1 MPDTYDMT
9 MKLHRYILIT
19 ALLVLLEA
27 VAAPSAVSKEDGEDG
42 IREQLSAI
50 KGADMTIYSLYCNE
64 DDYSKKMRCAGI
76 FLSGLDSAAANTALA
91 VMNTELADW
100 YENEKFLF
108 SKAIHYREQSLRIY
122 TALDSLDKIADTKY
136 CLARLYYKKGLYHN
150 ALKYIYDALDDYTAL
165 GDKVGRAECYNIMG
179 ILYHIC
185 KDYEKSK
192 ACFSKYAE
200 NASELN
206 DSLRMVLALNN
217 SAAFE
222 HAMSDSVKSE
232 TIEPP
237 ITDGEDTT
245 TVTTPEEPSV
255 ILTEGPVSQTS
266 ISFTII
272 PENAEECA
280 YLITE
285 KEDGAEVPDAETIFK
300 DGEHLEEIKSQL
312 IEKDGMEA
320 GTEYVVTAAVRNQ
333 DLTAVSEQLILKTDS
348 IAQGTTMEVT
358 ISDVSATT
366 STITFTVTCANAG
379 KAAYDVVEKGVEE
392 HTPADV
398 MYKGNEI
405 PTQEPQTIT
414 VEGKKDNT
422 TYVIYAVV
430 EATDSYKRVMD
441 TYEITTEKLPEP
453 EETDVEKFTDGT
465 IKMYGAGGRN
475 YTITTLNEDYEIY
488 LDFYC
493 DEANAYMPYI
503 ASHEYTYE
511 KAGSTSDWAIGTLTS
526 ITDLSSG
533 SRLELEKGS
542 FTSAMENGEYT
553 IEGQFVTTDNVEF
566 KFKITGSLQF
576 NINAYYPSATASMT
590 EDGISILFNLEDYT
604 LSLLTQSQTVAGT
617 YTVGGNI
624 LSESAFSIVS
634 NTETFGLTDGNITIE
649 DKGDDYY
656 NVTAS
661 LVLEGGYPVA
671 FKAEYLKID
680 APDTPEDSDVIEFT
694 SAEAQ
699 AYNDNTGY
707 LTLYTIILEN
717 DEWNAQIE
725 FAESL
730 GEYDEL
736 PDGKWLYSSYV
747 EGGDGMITQYR
758 ITNKSN
764 NQQIT
769 DLDEGNMIISRNGS
783 QYDIN
788 IDILRT
794 GGESFKAHYSGSV
807 VCEDMSGGY
816 GY

>member
-1 MPDTYDMT
+1 MNQHL
-9 MKLHRYILIT
+9 KHLI
-19 ALLVLLEA
+19 
-27 VAAPSAVSKEDGEDG
+27 G
-42 IREQLSAI
+42 LS
-50 KGADMTIYSLYCNE
+50 
-64 DDYSKKMRCAGI
+64 AGI
-76 FLSGLDSAAANTALA
+76 FACAAIISSC
-91 VMNTELADW
+91 
-100 YENEKFLF
+100 
-108 SKAIHYREQSLRIY
+108 SK
-122 TALDSLDKIADTKY
+122 T
-136 CLARLYYKKGLYHN
+136 
-150 ALKYIYDALDDYTAL
+150 
-165 GDKVGRAECYNIMG
+165 
-179 ILYHIC
+179 
-185 KDYEKSK
+185 
-192 ACFSKYAE
+192 
-200 NASELN
+200 
-206 DSLRMVLALNN
+206 
-217 SAAFE
+217 
-222 HAMSDSVKSE
+222 E

-237 ITDGEDTT
+237 ITDGEDST

-300 DGEHLEEIKSQL
+300 DGELLEEIKSQL

-430 EATDSYKRVMD
+430 EAADSYDRVMD
-441 TYEITTEKLPEP
+441 TYEITTEKLPDP
-453 EETDVEKFTDGT
+453 EETDVETFSDGT
-465 IKMYGAGGRN
+465 LNVYGSGRN
-475 YTITTLNEDYEIY
+475 YVIETTNDSYQLK

-493 DEANAYMPYI
+493 DNANAYLSYV

-511 KAGSTSDWAIGTLTS
+511 KTGSTADWAIGTLTS

>member
-1 MPDTYDMT
+1 MNQHL
-9 MKLHRYILIT
+9 KHLI
-19 ALLVLLEA
+19 
-27 VAAPSAVSKEDGEDG
+27 G
-42 IREQLSAI
+42 LS
-50 KGADMTIYSLYCNE
+50 
-64 DDYSKKMRCAGI
+64 AGI
-76 FLSGLDSAAANTALA
+76 FACVAIISSCSK
-91 VMNTELADW
+91 TEA
-100 YENEKFLF
+100 
-108 SKAIHYREQSLRIY
+108 
-122 TALDSLDKIADTKY
+122 
-136 CLARLYYKKGLYHN
+136 
-150 ALKYIYDALDDYTAL
+150 
-165 GDKVGRAECYNIMG
+165 
-179 ILYHIC
+179 
-185 KDYEKSK
+185 
-192 ACFSKYAE
+192 
-200 NASELN
+200 
-206 DSLRMVLALNN
+206 
-217 SAAFE
+217 
-222 HAMSDSVKSE
+222 
-232 TIEPP
+232 IEPP

-379 KAAYDVVEKGVEE
+379 EAFYDVREKGVGEE
-392 HTPADV
+392 PDAAEITFEG
-398 MYKGNEI
+398 KSI

-414 VEGKKDNT
+414 VDGKKDNT

-430 EATDSYKRVMD
+430 EAADSYDRVMD
-441 TYEITTEKLPEP
+441 TYEITTEKLPDP
-453 EETDVEKFTDGT
+453 EETDVETFSDGT
-465 IKMYGAGGRN
+465 LNVYGSGRN
-475 YTITTLNEDYEIY
+475 YVIETTNDSYQLK

-493 DEANAYMPYI
+493 DNANAYLPYV

-511 KAGSTSDWAIGTLTS
+511 KTGSTADWAIGTLTS

>member
-1 MPDTYDMT
+1 MNQHL
-9 MKLHRYILIT
+9 KHLI
-19 ALLVLLEA
+19 
-27 VAAPSAVSKEDGEDG
+27 G
-42 IREQLSAI
+42 LS
-50 KGADMTIYSLYCNE
+50 
-64 DDYSKKMRCAGI
+64 AGI
-76 FLSGLDSAAANTALA
+76 FACAAIISSC
-91 VMNTELADW
+91 
-100 YENEKFLF
+100 
-108 SKAIHYREQSLRIY
+108 SK
-122 TALDSLDKIADTKY
+122 T
-136 CLARLYYKKGLYHN
+136 
-150 ALKYIYDALDDYTAL
+150 
-165 GDKVGRAECYNIMG
+165 
-179 ILYHIC
+179 
-185 KDYEKSK
+185 
-192 ACFSKYAE
+192 
-200 NASELN
+200 
-206 DSLRMVLALNN
+206 
-217 SAAFE
+217 
-222 HAMSDSVKSE
+222 E

-237 ITDGEDTT
+237 ITGGEDTT

-255 ILTEGPVSQTS
+255 ILTEGPVSQTF

-300 DGEHLEEIKSQL
+300 DGELLEEIKSQL

-379 KAAYDVVEKGVEE
+379 KAFYDVREKGVGDEPDAAE
-392 HTPADV
+392 ITFEG
-398 MYKGNEI
+398 KSI

-414 VEGKKDNT
+414 VDGKKDNT

-430 EATDSYKRVMD
+430 EAADSYDRVMD
-441 TYEITTEKLPEP
+441 TYEITTEKLPDP
-453 EETDVEKFTDGT
+453 EETDVETFSDGT
-465 IKMYGAGGRN
+465 LNVYGSGRN
-475 YTITTLNEDYEIY
+475 YVIETANDSYQLK

-493 DEANAYMPYI
+493 DNANAYLPYV

-511 KAGSTSDWAIGTLTS
+511 KTGSTADWAIGTLTS
-526 ITDLSSG
+526 VTDLSSG

-576 NINAYYPSATASMT
+576 NVNAYYPSATASMT

-680 APDTPEDSDVIEFT
+680 APDTPEESGVIEFT

-699 AYNDNTGY
+699 AYEDNTGY

-730 GEYDEL
+730 GEYDEI

>member
-1 MPDTYDMT
+1 MNQHL
-9 MKLHRYILIT
+9 KHLI
-19 ALLVLLEA
+19 
-27 VAAPSAVSKEDGEDG
+27 G
-42 IREQLSAI
+42 LS
-50 KGADMTIYSLYCNE
+50 
-64 DDYSKKMRCAGI
+64 AGI
-76 FLSGLDSAAANTALA
+76 FACVAIISSCSK
-91 VMNTELADW
+91 TEA
-100 YENEKFLF
+100 
-108 SKAIHYREQSLRIY
+108 
-122 TALDSLDKIADTKY
+122 
-136 CLARLYYKKGLYHN
+136 
-150 ALKYIYDALDDYTAL
+150 
-165 GDKVGRAECYNIMG
+165 
-179 ILYHIC
+179 
-185 KDYEKSK
+185 
-192 ACFSKYAE
+192 
-200 NASELN
+200 
-206 DSLRMVLALNN
+206 
-217 SAAFE
+217 
-222 HAMSDSVKSE
+222 
-232 TIEPP
+232 IEPP
-237 ITDGEDTT
+237 ITDGEDSTM
-245 TVTTPEEPSV
+245 VTTPEEPSV

-285 KEDGAEVPDAETIFK
+285 KEDGADVPDAETIFK

-379 KAAYDVVEKGVEE
+379 EAFYDVREKGVGEE
-392 HTPADV
+392 PDAAEITFEG
-398 MYKGNEI
+398 KSI

-414 VEGKKDNT
+414 VDGKKDNT

-430 EATDSYKRVMD
+430 EAADSYDRVMD
-441 TYEITTEKLPEP
+441 TYEITTEKLPDP
-453 EETDVEKFTDGT
+453 EETDVETFSDGT
-465 IKMYGAGGRN
+465 LNVYGSGRN
-475 YTITTLNEDYEIY
+475 YVIETTNDSYQLK

-493 DEANAYMPYI
+493 DNANAYLPYV

-511 KAGSTSDWAIGTLTS
+511 KTGSTADWAIGTLTS

-764 NQQIT
+764 NQQIA

>member
-1 MPDTYDMT
+1 MNQHL
-9 MKLHRYILIT
+9 KHLI
-19 ALLVLLEA
+19 
-27 VAAPSAVSKEDGEDG
+27 G
-42 IREQLSAI
+42 LS
-50 KGADMTIYSLYCNE
+50 
-64 DDYSKKMRCAGI
+64 AGI
-76 FLSGLDSAAANTALA
+76 FACAAIISSC
-91 VMNTELADW
+91 
-100 YENEKFLF
+100 
-108 SKAIHYREQSLRIY
+108 SK
-122 TALDSLDKIADTKY
+122 T
-136 CLARLYYKKGLYHN
+136 
-150 ALKYIYDALDDYTAL
+150 
-165 GDKVGRAECYNIMG
+165 
-179 ILYHIC
+179 
-185 KDYEKSK
+185 
-192 ACFSKYAE
+192 
-200 NASELN
+200 
-206 DSLRMVLALNN
+206 
-217 SAAFE
+217 
-222 HAMSDSVKSE
+222 E

-237 ITDGEDTT
+237 ITDGEDST

-300 DGEHLEEIKSQL
+300 DGELLEEIKSQL

-379 KAAYDVVEKGVEE
+379 EAFYDVREKGVGEE
-392 HTPADV
+392 PDAAEITFEG
-398 MYKGNEI
+398 KSI

-414 VEGKKDNT
+414 VDGKKDNT

-430 EATDSYKRVMD
+430 EAADSYDRVMD
-441 TYEITTEKLPEP
+441 TYEITTEKLPDP
-453 EETDVEKFTDGT
+453 EETDVETFSDGT
-465 IKMYGAGGRN
+465 LNVYGSGRN
-475 YTITTLNEDYEIY
+475 YVIETANDSYQLK

-493 DEANAYMPYI
+493 DNANAYLPYV

-511 KAGSTSDWAIGTLTS
+511 KTGSTADWAIGTLTS
-526 ITDLSSG
+526 VTDLSSG

-576 NINAYYPSATASMT
+576 NVNAYYPSATASMT

-680 APDTPEDSDVIEFT
+680 APDTPEESGVIEFT
-694 SAEAQ
+694 SAETQ
-699 AYNDNTGY
+699 AYEDNTGY

-736 PDGKWLYSSYV
+736 PDGKWLYSSWT

>member
-1 MPDTYDMT
+1 MNQHL
-9 MKLHRYILIT
+9 KHLI
-19 ALLVLLEA
+19 
-27 VAAPSAVSKEDGEDG
+27 G
-42 IREQLSAI
+42 LS
-50 KGADMTIYSLYCNE
+50 
-64 DDYSKKMRCAGI
+64 AGI
-76 FLSGLDSAAANTALA
+76 FACAAIISSC
-91 VMNTELADW
+91 
-100 YENEKFLF
+100 
-108 SKAIHYREQSLRIY
+108 SK
-122 TALDSLDKIADTKY
+122 T
-136 CLARLYYKKGLYHN
+136 
-150 ALKYIYDALDDYTAL
+150 
-165 GDKVGRAECYNIMG
+165 
-179 ILYHIC
+179 
-185 KDYEKSK
+185 
-192 ACFSKYAE
+192 
-200 NASELN
+200 
-206 DSLRMVLALNN
+206 
-217 SAAFE
+217 
-222 HAMSDSVKSE
+222 E

-237 ITDGEDTT
+237 ITDGEDST

-300 DGEHLEEIKSQL
+300 DGELLEEIKSQL

-333 DLTAVSEQLILKTDS
+333 DLTAVLEQLILKTDS

-379 KAAYDVVEKGVEE
+379 EAFYDVREKGVGDEPDAAE
-392 HTPADV
+392 ITFEG
-398 MYKGNEI
+398 KSI

-414 VEGKKDNT
+414 VDGKKDNT

-430 EATDSYKRVMD
+430 EAADSYDRVMD
-441 TYEITTEKLPEP
+441 TYEITTEKLPDP
-453 EETDVEKFTDGT
+453 EETDVETFSDGT
-465 IKMYGAGGRN
+465 LNVYGSGRN
-475 YTITTLNEDYEIY
+475 YVIETTNDSYQLK

-493 DEANAYMPYI
+493 DNANAYLPYV

-511 KAGSTSDWAIGTLTS
+511 KTGSTADWAIGTLTS

-566 KFKITGSLQF
+566 KFKIIGSLQF

>member
-1 MPDTYDMT
+1 MNQHL
-9 MKLHRYILIT
+9 KHLI
-19 ALLVLLEA
+19 
-27 VAAPSAVSKEDGEDG
+27 G
-42 IREQLSAI
+42 LS
-50 KGADMTIYSLYCNE
+50 
-64 DDYSKKMRCAGI
+64 AGI
-76 FLSGLDSAAANTALA
+76 FACAAIISSC
-91 VMNTELADW
+91 
-100 YENEKFLF
+100 
-108 SKAIHYREQSLRIY
+108 SK
-122 TALDSLDKIADTKY
+122 T
-136 CLARLYYKKGLYHN
+136 
-150 ALKYIYDALDDYTAL
+150 
-165 GDKVGRAECYNIMG
+165 
-179 ILYHIC
+179 
-185 KDYEKSK
+185 
-192 ACFSKYAE
+192 
-200 NASELN
+200 
-206 DSLRMVLALNN
+206 
-217 SAAFE
+217 
-222 HAMSDSVKSE
+222 E

-237 ITDGEDTT
+237 ITDGEDST

-300 DGEHLEEIKSQL
+300 DGELLEEIKSQL

-379 KAAYDVVEKGVEE
+379 EAFYDVREKGVGDEPDAAE
-392 HTPADV
+392 ITFEG
-398 MYKGNEI
+398 KSI

-414 VEGKKDNT
+414 VDGKKDNT

-430 EATDSYKRVMD
+430 EAADSYDRVMD
-441 TYEITTEKLPEP
+441 TYEITTEKLPDP
-453 EETDVEKFTDGT
+453 EETDVETFSDGT
-465 IKMYGAGGRN
+465 LNVYGSGRN
-475 YTITTLNEDYEIY
+475 YVIETANDSYQLK

-493 DEANAYMPYI
+493 DNANAYLPYV

-511 KAGSTSDWAIGTLTS
+511 KTGSTADWAIGTLIS
-526 ITDLSSG
+526 VTDLSSG

-576 NINAYYPSATASMT
+576 NVNAYYPSATASMT

-680 APDTPEDSDVIEFT
+680 APDTPEESGVIEFT

-699 AYNDNTGY
+699 AYEDNTGY

-730 GEYDEL
+730 GEYDEI

-794 GGESFKAHYSGSV
+794 GGESFKAHYSGPV
-807 VCEDMSGGY
+807 VCEDMRY
-816 GY
+816 

>member
-1 MPDTYDMT
+1 MNQHL
-9 MKLHRYILIT
+9 KHLI
-19 ALLVLLEA
+19 
-27 VAAPSAVSKEDGEDG
+27 G
-42 IREQLSAI
+42 LSV
-50 KGADMTIYSLYCNE
+50 
-64 DDYSKKMRCAGI
+64 GI
-76 FLSGLDSAAANTALA
+76 FACAAIISSC
-91 VMNTELADW
+91 
-100 YENEKFLF
+100 
-108 SKAIHYREQSLRIY
+108 SK
-122 TALDSLDKIADTKY
+122 T
-136 CLARLYYKKGLYHN
+136 
-150 ALKYIYDALDDYTAL
+150 
-165 GDKVGRAECYNIMG
+165 
-179 ILYHIC
+179 
-185 KDYEKSK
+185 
-192 ACFSKYAE
+192 
-200 NASELN
+200 
-206 DSLRMVLALNN
+206 
-217 SAAFE
+217 
-222 HAMSDSVKSE
+222 E

-237 ITDGEDTT
+237 ITGGEDTT

-300 DGEHLEEIKSQL
+300 DGELLEEIKSQL

-430 EATDSYKRVMD
+430 EAADSYDRVMD
-441 TYEITTEKLPEP
+441 TYEITTEKLPDP
-453 EETDVEKFTDGT
+453 EETDVETFSDGT
-465 IKMYGAGGRN
+465 LNVYGSGRN
-475 YTITTLNEDYEIY
+475 YVIETTNDSYQLK

-493 DEANAYMPYI
+493 DNANAYLSYV

-511 KAGSTSDWAIGTLTS
+511 KTGSTADWAIGTLTS

>member
-1 MPDTYDMT
+1 MNQHL
-9 MKLHRYILIT
+9 KHLI
-19 ALLVLLEA
+19 
-27 VAAPSAVSKEDGEDG
+27 G
-42 IREQLSAI
+42 LS
-50 KGADMTIYSLYCNE
+50 
-64 DDYSKKMRCAGI
+64 AGI
-76 FLSGLDSAAANTALA
+76 FACAAIISSC
-91 VMNTELADW
+91 
-100 YENEKFLF
+100 
-108 SKAIHYREQSLRIY
+108 SK
-122 TALDSLDKIADTKY
+122 T
-136 CLARLYYKKGLYHN
+136 
-150 ALKYIYDALDDYTAL
+150 
-165 GDKVGRAECYNIMG
+165 
-179 ILYHIC
+179 
-185 KDYEKSK
+185 
-192 ACFSKYAE
+192 
-200 NASELN
+200 
-206 DSLRMVLALNN
+206 
-217 SAAFE
+217 
-222 HAMSDSVKSE
+222 E
-232 TIEPP
+232 TIEPS
-237 ITDGEDTT
+237 ITGGEDTT

-379 KAAYDVVEKGVEE
+379 EAFYDVREKGVGEE
-392 HTPADV
+392 PDAAEITFEG
-398 MYKGNEI
+398 KSI

-414 VEGKKDNT
+414 VDGKKDNT

-430 EATDSYKRVMD
+430 EAADSYDRVMD
-441 TYEITTEKLPEP
+441 TYEITTEKLPDP
-453 EETDVEKFTDGT
+453 EETDVETFSDGT
-465 IKMYGAGGRN
+465 LNVYGSGRN
-475 YTITTLNEDYEIY
+475 YVIETTNDSYQLK

-493 DEANAYMPYI
+493 DNANAYLPYV

-511 KAGSTSDWAIGTLTS
+511 KTGSTADWAIGTLTS

-566 KFKITGSLQF
+566 KFKIIGSLQF

-624 LSESAFSIVS
+624 LSKSAFSIVS

>member
-1 MPDTYDMT
+1 MNQHL
-9 MKLHRYILIT
+9 KHLI
-19 ALLVLLEA
+19 
-27 VAAPSAVSKEDGEDG
+27 G
-42 IREQLSAI
+42 LS
-50 KGADMTIYSLYCNE
+50 
-64 DDYSKKMRCAGI
+64 AGI
-76 FLSGLDSAAANTALA
+76 FACAAIISSC
-91 VMNTELADW
+91 
-100 YENEKFLF
+100 
-108 SKAIHYREQSLRIY
+108 SK
-122 TALDSLDKIADTKY
+122 T
-136 CLARLYYKKGLYHN
+136 
-150 ALKYIYDALDDYTAL
+150 
-165 GDKVGRAECYNIMG
+165 
-179 ILYHIC
+179 
-185 KDYEKSK
+185 
-192 ACFSKYAE
+192 
-200 NASELN
+200 
-206 DSLRMVLALNN
+206 
-217 SAAFE
+217 
-222 HAMSDSVKSE
+222 E

-237 ITDGEDTT
+237 ITDGEDST

-300 DGEHLEEIKSQL
+300 DGELLEEIKSQL

-333 DLTAVSEQLILKTDS
+333 DLTAVLEQLILKTDS

-379 KAAYDVVEKGVEE
+379 EAFYDVREKGVGDEPDAAE
-392 HTPADV
+392 ITFEG
-398 MYKGNEI
+398 KSI

-414 VEGKKDNT
+414 VDGKKDNT

-430 EATDSYKRVMD
+430 EAADSYKRVMD

-511 KAGSTSDWAIGTLTS
+511 KAGSTSDWAIGTMS
-526 ITDLSSG
+526 YVKEISSG
-533 SRLELEKGS
+533 NRLSFEKGS
-542 FTSAMENGEYT
+542 FTSSISDGEYT
-553 IEGQFVTTDNVEF
+553 IEGMFVTTDNVEF

-576 NINAYYPSATASMT
+576 NVNAYYPSATASMT

-604 LSLLTQSQTVAGT
+604 LSLLTQSHTVAGT

-680 APDTPEDSDVIEFT
+680 APDTPEESGVIEFT

-699 AYNDNTGY
+699 AYEDNTGY

-730 GEYDEL
+730 GEYDEI

>member
-1 MPDTYDMT
+1 MNQHL
-9 MKLHRYILIT
+9 KHLI
-19 ALLVLLEA
+19 
-27 VAAPSAVSKEDGEDG
+27 G
-42 IREQLSAI
+42 LS
-50 KGADMTIYSLYCNE
+50 
-64 DDYSKKMRCAGI
+64 AGI
-76 FLSGLDSAAANTALA
+76 FACVAIISSCSK
-91 VMNTELADW
+91 TEA
-100 YENEKFLF
+100 
-108 SKAIHYREQSLRIY
+108 
-122 TALDSLDKIADTKY
+122 
-136 CLARLYYKKGLYHN
+136 
-150 ALKYIYDALDDYTAL
+150 
-165 GDKVGRAECYNIMG
+165 
-179 ILYHIC
+179 
-185 KDYEKSK
+185 
-192 ACFSKYAE
+192 
-200 NASELN
+200 
-206 DSLRMVLALNN
+206 
-217 SAAFE
+217 
-222 HAMSDSVKSE
+222 
-232 TIEPP
+232 IEPP

-379 KAAYDVVEKGVEE
+379 EAFYDVREKGVGEE
-392 HTPADV
+392 PDAAEITFEG
-398 MYKGNEI
+398 KSI

-414 VEGKKDNT
+414 VDGKKDNT

-430 EATDSYKRVMD
+430 EAADSYDRVMD
-441 TYEITTEKLPEP
+441 TYEITTEKLPDP
-453 EETDVEKFTDGT
+453 EETDVETFSDGT
-465 IKMYGAGGRN
+465 LNVYGSGRN
-475 YTITTLNEDYEIY
+475 YVIETTNDSYQLK

-493 DEANAYMPYI
+493 DNANAYLSYV

-511 KAGSTSDWAIGTLTS
+511 KTGSTADWAIGTLTS

>member
-1 MPDTYDMT
+1 MNQHL
-9 MKLHRYILIT
+9 KHLI
-19 ALLVLLEA
+19 
-27 VAAPSAVSKEDGEDG
+27 G
-42 IREQLSAI
+42 LS
-50 KGADMTIYSLYCNE
+50 
-64 DDYSKKMRCAGI
+64 AGI
-76 FLSGLDSAAANTALA
+76 FACVAIISSCSK
-91 VMNTELADW
+91 TEA
-100 YENEKFLF
+100 
-108 SKAIHYREQSLRIY
+108 
-122 TALDSLDKIADTKY
+122 
-136 CLARLYYKKGLYHN
+136 
-150 ALKYIYDALDDYTAL
+150 
-165 GDKVGRAECYNIMG
+165 
-179 ILYHIC
+179 
-185 KDYEKSK
+185 
-192 ACFSKYAE
+192 
-200 NASELN
+200 
-206 DSLRMVLALNN
+206 
-217 SAAFE
+217 
-222 HAMSDSVKSE
+222 
-232 TIEPP
+232 IEPP

-379 KAAYDVVEKGVEE
+379 EAFYDVREKGVGEE
-392 HTPADV
+392 PDAAEITFEG
-398 MYKGNEI
+398 KSI

-414 VEGKKDNT
+414 VDGKKDNT

-430 EATDSYKRVMD
+430 EAADSYDRVMD
-441 TYEITTEKLPEP
+441 TYEITTEKLPDP
-453 EETDVEKFTDGT
+453 EETDVETFSDGT
-465 IKMYGAGGRN
+465 LNVYGSGRN
-475 YTITTLNEDYEIY
+475 YVIETTNDSYQLK

-493 DEANAYMPYI
+493 DNANAYLPYV

-511 KAGSTSDWAIGTLTS
+511 KTGSTADWAIGTLTS

-566 KFKITGSLQF
+566 KFKIIGSLQF

-680 APDTPEDSDVIEFT
+680 APDTPEESGVIEFT

-699 AYNDNTGY
+699 AYEDNTGY

-730 GEYDEL
+730 GEYDEI

>member
-1 MPDTYDMT
+1 MNQHL
-9 MKLHRYILIT
+9 KHLI
-19 ALLVLLEA
+19 
-27 VAAPSAVSKEDGEDG
+27 G
-42 IREQLSAI
+42 LS
-50 KGADMTIYSLYCNE
+50 
-64 DDYSKKMRCAGI
+64 AGI
-76 FLSGLDSAAANTALA
+76 FACAAIISSC
-91 VMNTELADW
+91 
-100 YENEKFLF
+100 
-108 SKAIHYREQSLRIY
+108 SK
-122 TALDSLDKIADTKY
+122 T
-136 CLARLYYKKGLYHN
+136 
-150 ALKYIYDALDDYTAL
+150 
-165 GDKVGRAECYNIMG
+165 
-179 ILYHIC
+179 
-185 KDYEKSK
+185 
-192 ACFSKYAE
+192 
-200 NASELN
+200 
-206 DSLRMVLALNN
+206 
-217 SAAFE
+217 
-222 HAMSDSVKSE
+222 E

-237 ITDGEDTT
+237 ITDGEDST

-300 DGEHLEEIKSQL
+300 DGELLEEIKSQL

-379 KAAYDVVEKGVEE
+379 EAFYDVREKGVGEE
-392 HTPADV
+392 PDAAEITFEG
-398 MYKGNEI
+398 KSI

-414 VEGKKDNT
+414 VDGKKDNT

-430 EATDSYKRVMD
+430 EAADSYDRVMD
-441 TYEITTEKLPEP
+441 TYEITTEKLPDP
-453 EETDVEKFTDGT
+453 EETDVETFSDGT
-465 IKMYGAGGRN
+465 LNVYGSGRN
-475 YTITTLNEDYEIY
+475 YVIETTNDSYQLK

-493 DEANAYMPYI
+493 DNANAYLPYV

-511 KAGSTSDWAIGTLTS
+511 KTGSTADWAIGTLTS

-566 KFKITGSLQF
+566 KFKIIGSLQF

>member
-1 MPDTYDMT
+1 MNQHL
-9 MKLHRYILIT
+9 KHLI
-19 ALLVLLEA
+19 
-27 VAAPSAVSKEDGEDG
+27 G
-42 IREQLSAI
+42 LS
-50 KGADMTIYSLYCNE
+50 
-64 DDYSKKMRCAGI
+64 AGI
-76 FLSGLDSAAANTALA
+76 FACAAIISSC
-91 VMNTELADW
+91 
-100 YENEKFLF
+100 
-108 SKAIHYREQSLRIY
+108 SK
-122 TALDSLDKIADTKY
+122 T
-136 CLARLYYKKGLYHN
+136 
-150 ALKYIYDALDDYTAL
+150 
-165 GDKVGRAECYNIMG
+165 
-179 ILYHIC
+179 
-185 KDYEKSK
+185 
-192 ACFSKYAE
+192 
-200 NASELN
+200 
-206 DSLRMVLALNN
+206 
-217 SAAFE
+217 
-222 HAMSDSVKSE
+222 E

-237 ITDGEDTT
+237 ITDGEDST

-300 DGEHLEEIKSQL
+300 DGELLEEIKSQL

-379 KAAYDVVEKGVEE
+379 EAFYDVREKGVGDEPDAAE
-392 HTPADV
+392 ITFEG
-398 MYKGNEI
+398 KSI

-414 VEGKKDNT
+414 VDGKKDNT

-430 EATDSYKRVMD
+430 EAADSYKRVMD

-511 KAGSTSDWAIGTLTS
+511 KAGSTSDWAIGTMS
-526 ITDLSSG
+526 YVKEISSG
-533 SRLELEKGS
+533 NRLSFEKGS
-542 FTSAMENGEYT
+542 FTSSISDGEYT
-553 IEGQFVTTDNVEF
+553 IEGMFVTTDNVEF

-576 NINAYYPSATASMT
+576 NVNAYYPSATASMT

-680 APDTPEDSDVIEFT
+680 APDTPEESGVIEFT
-694 SAEAQ
+694 SAETQ
-699 AYNDNTGY
+699 AYEDNTGY

-736 PDGKWLYSSYV
+736 PDGKWLYSSWT

>member
-1 MPDTYDMT
+1 MNQHL
-9 MKLHRYILIT
+9 KHLI
-19 ALLVLLEA
+19 
-27 VAAPSAVSKEDGEDG
+27 G
-42 IREQLSAI
+42 LS
-50 KGADMTIYSLYCNE
+50 
-64 DDYSKKMRCAGI
+64 AGI
-76 FLSGLDSAAANTALA
+76 FACVAIISSC
-91 VMNTELADW
+91 
-100 YENEKFLF
+100 
-108 SKAIHYREQSLRIY
+108 SK
-122 TALDSLDKIADTKY
+122 T
-136 CLARLYYKKGLYHN
+136 
-150 ALKYIYDALDDYTAL
+150 
-165 GDKVGRAECYNIMG
+165 
-179 ILYHIC
+179 
-185 KDYEKSK
+185 
-192 ACFSKYAE
+192 
-200 NASELN
+200 
-206 DSLRMVLALNN
+206 
-217 SAAFE
+217 
-222 HAMSDSVKSE
+222 E

-237 ITDGEDTT
+237 ITDGEDST

-300 DGEHLEEIKSQL
+300 DGELLEEIKSQL

-379 KAAYDVVEKGVEE
+379 EAFYDVREKGVGEE
-392 HTPADV
+392 PDAAEITFEG
-398 MYKGNEI
+398 KSI

-414 VEGKKDNT
+414 VDGKKDNT

-430 EATDSYKRVMD
+430 EAADSYDRVMD
-441 TYEITTEKLPEP
+441 TYEITTEKLPDP
-453 EETDVEKFTDGT
+453 EETDVETFSDGT
-465 IKMYGAGGRN
+465 LNVYGSGRN
-475 YTITTLNEDYEIY
+475 YVIETTNDSYQLK

-493 DEANAYMPYI
+493 DNANAYLPYV

-511 KAGSTSDWAIGTLTS
+511 KTGSTADWAIGTLTS

-566 KFKITGSLQF
+566 KFKIIGSLQF

-730 GEYDEL
+730 GEYDEI

>member
-1 MPDTYDMT
+1 MNQHL
-9 MKLHRYILIT
+9 KHLI
-19 ALLVLLEA
+19 
-27 VAAPSAVSKEDGEDG
+27 G
-42 IREQLSAI
+42 LS
-50 KGADMTIYSLYCNE
+50 
-64 DDYSKKMRCAGI
+64 AGI
-76 FLSGLDSAAANTALA
+76 FACAAIISSC
-91 VMNTELADW
+91 
-100 YENEKFLF
+100 
-108 SKAIHYREQSLRIY
+108 SK
-122 TALDSLDKIADTKY
+122 T
-136 CLARLYYKKGLYHN
+136 
-150 ALKYIYDALDDYTAL
+150 
-165 GDKVGRAECYNIMG
+165 
-179 ILYHIC
+179 
-185 KDYEKSK
+185 
-192 ACFSKYAE
+192 
-200 NASELN
+200 
-206 DSLRMVLALNN
+206 
-217 SAAFE
+217 
-222 HAMSDSVKSE
+222 E

-237 ITDGEDTT
+237 ITDGEDST

-300 DGEHLEEIKSQL
+300 DGELLEEIKSQL

-430 EATDSYKRVMD
+430 EAADSYDRVMD
-441 TYEITTEKLPEP
+441 TYEITTEKLPDP
-453 EETDVEKFTDGT
+453 EETDVETFSDGT
-465 IKMYGAGGRN
+465 LNVYGSGRN
-475 YTITTLNEDYEIY
+475 YVIETTNDSYQLK

-493 DEANAYMPYI
+493 DNANAYLSYV

-511 KAGSTSDWAIGTLTS
+511 KTGSTADWAIGTLTS

-783 QYDIN
+783 KDKFKSARSSHPCNYLYFN
-788 IDILRT
+788 IFKELLRFFT
-794 GGESFKAHYSGSV
+794 GH
-807 VCEDMSGGY
+807 
-816 GY
+816 

>member
-1 MPDTYDMT
+1 MNQHL
-9 MKLHRYILIT
+9 KHLI
-19 ALLVLLEA
+19 
-27 VAAPSAVSKEDGEDG
+27 G
-42 IREQLSAI
+42 LS
-50 KGADMTIYSLYCNE
+50 
-64 DDYSKKMRCAGI
+64 AGI
-76 FLSGLDSAAANTALA
+76 FACVAIISSCSK
-91 VMNTELADW
+91 TEA
-100 YENEKFLF
+100 
-108 SKAIHYREQSLRIY
+108 
-122 TALDSLDKIADTKY
+122 
-136 CLARLYYKKGLYHN
+136 
-150 ALKYIYDALDDYTAL
+150 
-165 GDKVGRAECYNIMG
+165 
-179 ILYHIC
+179 
-185 KDYEKSK
+185 
-192 ACFSKYAE
+192 
-200 NASELN
+200 
-206 DSLRMVLALNN
+206 
-217 SAAFE
+217 
-222 HAMSDSVKSE
+222 
-232 TIEPP
+232 IEPP

-300 DGEHLEEIKSQL
+300 DGELLEEIKSQL

-379 KAAYDVVEKGVEE
+379 EAFYDVREKGVGEE
-392 HTPADV
+392 PDAAEITFEG
-398 MYKGNEI
+398 KSI

-414 VEGKKDNT
+414 VDGKKDNT

-430 EATDSYKRVMD
+430 EAADSYDRVMD
-441 TYEITTEKLPEP
+441 TYEITTEKLPDP
-453 EETDVEKFTDGT
+453 EETDVETFSDGT
-465 IKMYGAGGRN
+465 LNVYGSGRN
-475 YTITTLNEDYEIY
+475 YVIETTNDSYQLK

-493 DEANAYMPYI
+493 DNANAYLPYV

-511 KAGSTSDWAIGTLTS
+511 KTGSTADWAIGTLTS

-566 KFKITGSLQF
+566 KFKIIGSLQF

-730 GEYDEL
+730 GEYDEI

>member
-1 MPDTYDMT
+1 MNQHL
-9 MKLHRYILIT
+9 KHLI
-19 ALLVLLEA
+19 
-27 VAAPSAVSKEDGEDG
+27 G
-42 IREQLSAI
+42 LSV
-50 KGADMTIYSLYCNE
+50 
-64 DDYSKKMRCAGI
+64 GI
-76 FLSGLDSAAANTALA
+76 FACAAIISSC
-91 VMNTELADW
+91 
-100 YENEKFLF
+100 
-108 SKAIHYREQSLRIY
+108 SK
-122 TALDSLDKIADTKY
+122 T
-136 CLARLYYKKGLYHN
+136 
-150 ALKYIYDALDDYTAL
+150 
-165 GDKVGRAECYNIMG
+165 
-179 ILYHIC
+179 
-185 KDYEKSK
+185 
-192 ACFSKYAE
+192 
-200 NASELN
+200 
-206 DSLRMVLALNN
+206 
-217 SAAFE
+217 
-222 HAMSDSVKSE
+222 E

-237 ITDGEDTT
+237 ITGGEDTT

-300 DGEHLEEIKSQL
+300 DGELLEEIKSQL

-320 GTEYVVTAAVRNQ
+320 GT
-333 DLTAVSEQLILKTDS
+333 D
-348 IAQGTTMEVT
+348 QGTTMEVT

-511 KAGSTSDWAIGTLTS
+511 KAGSTSDWAIGTMS
-526 ITDLSSG
+526 YVKEISSG
-533 SRLELEKGS
+533 NRLSFEKGS
-542 FTSAMENGEYT
+542 FTSSISDGEYT
-553 IEGQFVTTDNVEF
+553 IEGMFVTTDNIEF
-566 KFKITGSLQF
+566 KFNITGQLDFIISP
-576 NINAYYPSATASMT
+576 YYPSA
-590 EDGISILFNLEDYT
+590 
-604 LSLLTQSQTVAGT
+604 
-617 YTVGGNI
+617 
-624 LSESAFSIVS
+624 ESSK
-634 NTETFGLTDGNITIE
+634 TDNGMNITINMDSFILSLMMQSDKIGGTHTVGQDIASESEFSLYYKSGSFGLQSGTVTFE

-656 NVTAS
+656 VFSAD
-661 LVLEGGYPVA
+661 LILEGGYPV
-671 FKAEYLKID
+671 KINSD
-680 APDTPEDSDVIEFT
+680 SYMHITAPEVIEDDVIIFT
-694 SAEAQ
+694 SAEA
-699 AYNDNTGY
+699 YGLPDNTGY
-707 LTLYTIILEN
+707 GVLYTLDLDS
-717 DEWNAQIE
+717 DEWDVSIE
-725 FAESL
+725 FCEY

-736 PDGKWLYSSYV
+736 PTGKILFASWLIGG
-747 EGGDGMITQYR
+747 EGGGAGEITGYR
-758 ITNKSN
+758 ITNKSTN
-764 NQQIT
+764 ETIE
-769 DLDEGNMIISRNGS
+769 DLDEGEMVISLNGS
-783 QYDIN
+783 TYEVA
-788 IDILRT
+788 IDIVRT
-794 GGESFKAHYSGSV
+794 NGESFMGKYTGPI
-807 VCEDMSGGY
+807 VCEDASEY

>member
-1 MPDTYDMT
+1 MNQHL
-9 MKLHRYILIT
+9 KHLI
-19 ALLVLLEA
+19 
-27 VAAPSAVSKEDGEDG
+27 G
-42 IREQLSAI
+42 LS
-50 KGADMTIYSLYCNE
+50 
-64 DDYSKKMRCAGI
+64 AGI
-76 FLSGLDSAAANTALA
+76 FACAAIISSC
-91 VMNTELADW
+91 
-100 YENEKFLF
+100 
-108 SKAIHYREQSLRIY
+108 SK
-122 TALDSLDKIADTKY
+122 T
-136 CLARLYYKKGLYHN
+136 
-150 ALKYIYDALDDYTAL
+150 
-165 GDKVGRAECYNIMG
+165 
-179 ILYHIC
+179 
-185 KDYEKSK
+185 
-192 ACFSKYAE
+192 
-200 NASELN
+200 
-206 DSLRMVLALNN
+206 
-217 SAAFE
+217 
-222 HAMSDSVKSE
+222 E

-237 ITDGEDTT
+237 ITDGEDST

-300 DGEHLEEIKSQL
+300 DGELLEEIKSQL

-379 KAAYDVVEKGVEE
+379 EAFYDVREKGVGDEPDAAE
-392 HTPADV
+392 ITFEG
-398 MYKGNEI
+398 KSI

-414 VEGKKDNT
+414 VDGKKDNT

-430 EATDSYKRVMD
+430 EAADSYDRVMD
-441 TYEITTEKLPEP
+441 TYEITTEKLPDP
-453 EETDVEKFTDGT
+453 EETDVETFSDGT
-465 IKMYGAGGRN
+465 LNVYGSGRN
-475 YTITTLNEDYEIY
+475 YVIETANDSYQLK

-493 DEANAYMPYI
+493 DNANAYLPYV

-511 KAGSTSDWAIGTLTS
+511 KTGSTADWAIGTLTS
-526 ITDLSSG
+526 VTDLSSG

-576 NINAYYPSATASMT
+576 NVNAYYPSATASMT

-680 APDTPEDSDVIEFT
+680 APDTPEESGVIEFT

-699 AYNDNTGY
+699 AYEDNTGY

-730 GEYDEL
+730 GEYDEI

>member
-1 MPDTYDMT
+1 MNQHL
-9 MKLHRYILIT
+9 KHLI
-19 ALLVLLEA
+19 
-27 VAAPSAVSKEDGEDG
+27 G
-42 IREQLSAI
+42 LS
-50 KGADMTIYSLYCNE
+50 
-64 DDYSKKMRCAGI
+64 AGI
-76 FLSGLDSAAANTALA
+76 FACAAIISSC
-91 VMNTELADW
+91 
-100 YENEKFLF
+100 
-108 SKAIHYREQSLRIY
+108 SK
-122 TALDSLDKIADTKY
+122 T
-136 CLARLYYKKGLYHN
+136 
-150 ALKYIYDALDDYTAL
+150 
-165 GDKVGRAECYNIMG
+165 
-179 ILYHIC
+179 
-185 KDYEKSK
+185 
-192 ACFSKYAE
+192 
-200 NASELN
+200 
-206 DSLRMVLALNN
+206 
-217 SAAFE
+217 
-222 HAMSDSVKSE
+222 E

-237 ITDGEDTT
+237 ITDGEDST

-300 DGEHLEEIKSQL
+300 DGELLEEIKSQL
-312 IEKDGMEA
+312 
-320 GTEYVVTAAVRNQ
+320 VTAAVRNQ

-379 KAAYDVVEKGVEE
+379 EAFYDVREKGVGEE
-392 HTPADV
+392 PDAAEITFEG
-398 MYKGNEI
+398 KSI

-414 VEGKKDNT
+414 VDGKKDNT

-430 EATDSYKRVMD
+430 EAADSYDRVMD
-441 TYEITTEKLPEP
+441 TYEITTEKLPDP
-453 EETDVEKFTDGT
+453 EETDVETFSDGT
-465 IKMYGAGGRN
+465 LNVYGSGRN
-475 YTITTLNEDYEIY
+475 YVIETANDSYQLK

-493 DEANAYMPYI
+493 DNANAYLPYV

-511 KAGSTSDWAIGTLTS
+511 KTGSTADWAIGTLTS
-526 ITDLSSG
+526 VTDLSSG

-576 NINAYYPSATASMT
+576 NVNAYYPSATASMT

-680 APDTPEDSDVIEFT
+680 APDTPEESGVIEFT

-699 AYNDNTGY
+699 AYEDNTGY

-736 PDGKWLYSSYV
+736 PDGKWLYSSWT

>member
-1 MPDTYDMT
+1 MNQHL
-9 MKLHRYILIT
+9 KHLI
-19 ALLVLLEA
+19 
-27 VAAPSAVSKEDGEDG
+27 G
-42 IREQLSAI
+42 LS
-50 KGADMTIYSLYCNE
+50 
-64 DDYSKKMRCAGI
+64 AGI
-76 FLSGLDSAAANTALA
+76 FACAAIISSC
-91 VMNTELADW
+91 
-100 YENEKFLF
+100 
-108 SKAIHYREQSLRIY
+108 SK
-122 TALDSLDKIADTKY
+122 T
-136 CLARLYYKKGLYHN
+136 
-150 ALKYIYDALDDYTAL
+150 
-165 GDKVGRAECYNIMG
+165 
-179 ILYHIC
+179 
-185 KDYEKSK
+185 
-192 ACFSKYAE
+192 
-200 NASELN
+200 
-206 DSLRMVLALNN
+206 
-217 SAAFE
+217 
-222 HAMSDSVKSE
+222 E

-237 ITDGEDTT
+237 ITDGEDST

-300 DGEHLEEIKSQL
+300 DGELLEEIKSQL

-379 KAAYDVVEKGVEE
+379 EAFYDVREKGVGDEPDAAE
-392 HTPADV
+392 ITFEG
-398 MYKGNEI
+398 KSI

-414 VEGKKDNT
+414 VDGKKDNT

-430 EATDSYKRVMD
+430 EAADSYDRVMD
-441 TYEITTEKLPEP
+441 TYEITTEKLPDP
-453 EETDVEKFTDGT
+453 EETDVETFSDGT
-465 IKMYGAGGRN
+465 LNVYGSGRN
-475 YTITTLNEDYEIY
+475 YVIETANDSYQLK

-493 DEANAYMPYI
+493 DNANAYLPYV

-511 KAGSTSDWAIGTLTS
+511 KTGSTADWAIGTLTS
-526 ITDLSSG
+526 VTDLSSG

-576 NINAYYPSATASMT
+576 NVNAYYPSATASMT

-680 APDTPEDSDVIEFT
+680 APDTPEESGVIEFT

-699 AYNDNTGY
+699 AYEDNTGY

-730 GEYDEL
+730 GEYDEI

-794 GGESFKAHYSGSV
+794 GGESFKAHYSGPV
-807 VCEDMSGGY
+807 VCEDMRY
-816 GY
+816 

>member
-1 MPDTYDMT
+1 MNQHL
-9 MKLHRYILIT
+9 KHLI
-19 ALLVLLEA
+19 
-27 VAAPSAVSKEDGEDG
+27 G
-42 IREQLSAI
+42 LS
-50 KGADMTIYSLYCNE
+50 
-64 DDYSKKMRCAGI
+64 AGI
-76 FLSGLDSAAANTALA
+76 FACVAIISSCSK
-91 VMNTELADW
+91 TEA
-100 YENEKFLF
+100 
-108 SKAIHYREQSLRIY
+108 
-122 TALDSLDKIADTKY
+122 
-136 CLARLYYKKGLYHN
+136 
-150 ALKYIYDALDDYTAL
+150 
-165 GDKVGRAECYNIMG
+165 
-179 ILYHIC
+179 
-185 KDYEKSK
+185 
-192 ACFSKYAE
+192 
-200 NASELN
+200 
-206 DSLRMVLALNN
+206 
-217 SAAFE
+217 
-222 HAMSDSVKSE
+222 
-232 TIEPP
+232 IEPP

-245 TVTTPEEPSV
+245 TVTTPKEPSV

-379 KAAYDVVEKGVEE
+379 EAFYDVREKGVGEE
-392 HTPADV
+392 PDAAEITFEG
-398 MYKGNEI
+398 KSI

-414 VEGKKDNT
+414 VDGKKDNT

-430 EATDSYKRVMD
+430 EAADSYDRVMD
-441 TYEITTEKLPEP
+441 TYEITTEKLPDP
-453 EETDVEKFTDGT
+453 EETDVETFSDGT
-465 IKMYGAGGRN
+465 LNVYGSGRN
-475 YTITTLNEDYEIY
+475 YVIETTNDSYQLK

-493 DEANAYMPYI
+493 DNANAYLPYV

-511 KAGSTSDWAIGTLTS
+511 KTGSIADWAIGTLTS
-526 ITDLSSG
+526 VTDLSSG
-533 SRLELEKGS
+533 SRLKLEKGS

-566 KFKITGSLQF
+566 KFKIIGSLQF

>member
-1 MPDTYDMT
+1 MNQHL
-9 MKLHRYILIT
+9 KHLI
-19 ALLVLLEA
+19 
-27 VAAPSAVSKEDGEDG
+27 G
-42 IREQLSAI
+42 LS
-50 KGADMTIYSLYCNE
+50 
-64 DDYSKKMRCAGI
+64 AGI
-76 FLSGLDSAAANTALA
+76 FACAAIISSC
-91 VMNTELADW
+91 
-100 YENEKFLF
+100 
-108 SKAIHYREQSLRIY
+108 SK
-122 TALDSLDKIADTKY
+122 T
-136 CLARLYYKKGLYHN
+136 
-150 ALKYIYDALDDYTAL
+150 
-165 GDKVGRAECYNIMG
+165 
-179 ILYHIC
+179 
-185 KDYEKSK
+185 
-192 ACFSKYAE
+192 
-200 NASELN
+200 
-206 DSLRMVLALNN
+206 
-217 SAAFE
+217 
-222 HAMSDSVKSE
+222 E

-237 ITDGEDTT
+237 ITDGEDST

-300 DGEHLEEIKSQL
+300 DGELLEEIKSQL

-379 KAAYDVVEKGVEE
+379 EAFYDVREKGVGDEPDAAE
-392 HTPADV
+392 ITFEG
-398 MYKGNEI
+398 KSI

-414 VEGKKDNT
+414 VDGKKDNT

-430 EATDSYKRVMD
+430 EAADSYDRVMD
-441 TYEITTEKLPEP
+441 TYEITTEKLPDP
-453 EETDVEKFTDGT
+453 EETDVETFSDGT
-465 IKMYGAGGRN
+465 LNVYGSGRN
-475 YTITTLNEDYEIY
+475 YVIETANDSYQLK

-493 DEANAYMPYI
+493 DNANAYLPYV

-511 KAGSTSDWAIGTLTS
+511 KTGSTADWAIGTLTS
-526 ITDLSSG
+526 VTDLSSG

-680 APDTPEDSDVIEFT
+680 APDTPEESGVIEFT

-699 AYNDNTGY
+699 AYEDNTGY

-730 GEYDEL
+730 GEYDEI

>member
-1 MPDTYDMT
+1 MNQHL
-9 MKLHRYILIT
+9 KHLI
-19 ALLVLLEA
+19 
-27 VAAPSAVSKEDGEDG
+27 G
-42 IREQLSAI
+42 LS
-50 KGADMTIYSLYCNE
+50 
-64 DDYSKKMRCAGI
+64 AGI
-76 FLSGLDSAAANTALA
+76 FACAAIISSC
-91 VMNTELADW
+91 
-100 YENEKFLF
+100 
-108 SKAIHYREQSLRIY
+108 SK
-122 TALDSLDKIADTKY
+122 T
-136 CLARLYYKKGLYHN
+136 
-150 ALKYIYDALDDYTAL
+150 
-165 GDKVGRAECYNIMG
+165 
-179 ILYHIC
+179 
-185 KDYEKSK
+185 
-192 ACFSKYAE
+192 
-200 NASELN
+200 
-206 DSLRMVLALNN
+206 
-217 SAAFE
+217 
-222 HAMSDSVKSE
+222 E

-237 ITDGEDTT
+237 ITGGEDTT

-379 KAAYDVVEKGVEE
+379 EAFYDVREKGVGEE
-392 HTPADV
+392 PDAAEITFEG
-398 MYKGNEI
+398 KSI

-414 VEGKKDNT
+414 VDGKKDNT

-430 EATDSYKRVMD
+430 EAADSYDRVMD
-441 TYEITTEKLPEP
+441 TYEITTEKLPDP
-453 EETDVEKFTDGT
+453 EETDVETFFDGT
-465 IKMYGAGGRN
+465 LNVYGSGRN
-475 YTITTLNEDYEIY
+475 YVIETANDSYQLK

-493 DEANAYMPYI
+493 DNANAYLPYV

-511 KAGSTSDWAIGTLTS
+511 KTGSTADWAIGTLTS
-526 ITDLSSG
+526 VTDLSSG

-576 NINAYYPSATASMT
+576 NVNAYYPSATASMT

-680 APDTPEDSDVIEFT
+680 APDTPEESGVIEFT

-699 AYNDNTGY
+699 AYEDNTGY

-730 GEYDEL
+730 GEYDEI

-783 QYDIN
+783 QYDVNIN
-788 IDILRT
+788 ILRT

>member
-1 MPDTYDMT
+1 MNQHL
-9 MKLHRYILIT
+9 KHLI
-19 ALLVLLEA
+19 
-27 VAAPSAVSKEDGEDG
+27 G
-42 IREQLSAI
+42 LS
-50 KGADMTIYSLYCNE
+50 
-64 DDYSKKMRCAGI
+64 AGI
-76 FLSGLDSAAANTALA
+76 FACAAIISSCSK
-91 VMNTELADW
+91 TEA
-100 YENEKFLF
+100 
-108 SKAIHYREQSLRIY
+108 
-122 TALDSLDKIADTKY
+122 
-136 CLARLYYKKGLYHN
+136 
-150 ALKYIYDALDDYTAL
+150 
-165 GDKVGRAECYNIMG
+165 
-179 ILYHIC
+179 
-185 KDYEKSK
+185 
-192 ACFSKYAE
+192 
-200 NASELN
+200 
-206 DSLRMVLALNN
+206 
-217 SAAFE
+217 
-222 HAMSDSVKSE
+222 
-232 TIEPP
+232 IEPP

-285 KEDGAEVPDAETIFK
+285 KEDGADVPDAETIFK

-511 KAGSTSDWAIGTLTS
+511 KAGSTSDWAIGTMS
-526 ITDLSSG
+526 YVKEISSG
-533 SRLELEKGS
+533 NRLSFEKGS
-542 FTSAMENGEYT
+542 FTSSISDGEYT
-553 IEGQFVTTDNVEF
+553 IEGMFVTTDNIEF
-566 KFKITGSLQF
+566 KFNITGQLDFIISP
-576 NINAYYPSATASMT
+576 YYPSA
-590 EDGISILFNLEDYT
+590 
-604 LSLLTQSQTVAGT
+604 
-617 YTVGGNI
+617 
-624 LSESAFSIVS
+624 ESSK
-634 NTETFGLTDGNITIE
+634 TDNGMNITINMDSFILSLMMQSDKIGGTHTVGQDIASESEFSLYYKSGSFGLQSGTVTFE

-656 NVTAS
+656 VFSAD
-661 LVLEGGYPVA
+661 LILDGGYPV
-671 FKAEYLKID
+671 KINSD
-680 APDTPEDSDVIEFT
+680 SYMHITAPEVIEDDVIIFT
-694 SAEAQ
+694 SAEA
-699 AYNDNTGY
+699 YGLPDNTGY
-707 LTLYTIILEN
+707 GVLYTLDLDS
-717 DEWNAQIE
+717 DEWDVSIE
-725 FAESL
+725 FCEY

-736 PDGKWLYSSYV
+736 PTGKILFASWLMGG
-747 EGGDGMITQYR
+747 EGGGAGEITGYR
-758 ITNKSN
+758 ITNKSTN
-764 NQQIT
+764 ETIE
-769 DLDEGNMIISRNGS
+769 DLDEGEMVISLNGS
-783 QYDIN
+783 TYEVA
-788 IDILRT
+788 IDIVRT
-794 GGESFKAHYSGSV
+794 NGESFMGKYTGPI
-807 VCEDMSGGY
+807 VCEDASEY

>member
-1 MPDTYDMT
+1 MNQHL
-9 MKLHRYILIT
+9 KHLI
-19 ALLVLLEA
+19 
-27 VAAPSAVSKEDGEDG
+27 G
-42 IREQLSAI
+42 LS
-50 KGADMTIYSLYCNE
+50 
-64 DDYSKKMRCAGI
+64 AGI
-76 FLSGLDSAAANTALA
+76 FACVAIISSCSK
-91 VMNTELADW
+91 TEA
-100 YENEKFLF
+100 
-108 SKAIHYREQSLRIY
+108 
-122 TALDSLDKIADTKY
+122 
-136 CLARLYYKKGLYHN
+136 
-150 ALKYIYDALDDYTAL
+150 
-165 GDKVGRAECYNIMG
+165 
-179 ILYHIC
+179 
-185 KDYEKSK
+185 
-192 ACFSKYAE
+192 
-200 NASELN
+200 
-206 DSLRMVLALNN
+206 
-217 SAAFE
+217 
-222 HAMSDSVKSE
+222 
-232 TIEPP
+232 IEPP

-379 KAAYDVVEKGVEE
+379 EAFYDVREKGVGEE
-392 HTPADV
+392 PDAAEITFEG
-398 MYKGNEI
+398 KSI

-414 VEGKKDNT
+414 VDGKKDNT

-430 EATDSYKRVMD
+430 EAADSYDRVMD
-441 TYEITTEKLPEP
+441 TYEITTEKLPDP
-453 EETDVEKFTDGT
+453 EETDVETFSDGT
-465 IKMYGAGGRN
+465 LNVYGSGRN
-475 YTITTLNEDYEIY
+475 YVIETTNDSYQLK

-493 DEANAYMPYI
+493 DNANAYLPYV

-511 KAGSTSDWAIGTLTS
+511 KTGSTADWAIGTLTS

-553 IEGQFVTTDNVEF
+553 IEGQFVTTDNVKF
-566 KFKITGSLQF
+566 KFKIIGSLQF